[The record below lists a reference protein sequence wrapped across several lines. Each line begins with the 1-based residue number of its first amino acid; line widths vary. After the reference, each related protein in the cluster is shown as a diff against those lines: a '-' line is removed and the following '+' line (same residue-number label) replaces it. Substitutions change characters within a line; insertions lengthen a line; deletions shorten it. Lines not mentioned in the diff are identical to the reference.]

1 MILPEAGARE
11 AEARIETLRRLVEAT
26 PMGDAVSGRFHHVT
40 LSAGIAE
47 HPVDGGSAEALI
59 ASADARLY
67 EAKRTG
73 RNRVVAS
80 DPPRGFT
87 VGGKKR
93 RATVW

>member
-1 MILPEAGARE
+1 
-11 AEARIETLRRLVEAT
+11 
-26 PMGDAVSGRFHHVT
+26 MGDATSGRFHQVT

-47 HPVDGGSAEALI
+47 YPVDGGSVEALI

-80 DPPRGFT
+80 DPPRGYP
-87 VGGKKR
+87 VVGKKKR
-93 RATVW
+93 TAVW